1 MNPTW
6 IQFSNIS
13 FSYGDK
19 FALSDVTF
27 GVEQGELF
35 SVVGPNGGG
44 KSTTFKVL
52 STLMKPQQGN
62 LTFWGVD
69 GVKEPEKIRPA
80 LGVVF
85 QNPALDKKLT
95 VKENLQYHGLLYGLN
110 RKDVKQRIEV
120 LLKRFD
126 LADRSE
132 HRVEKLSGGLKRRVE
147 IAKALLS
154 KPKLLILDEPTTGLD
169 PVARRE
175 MWSFLE
181 KLRKE
186 EGLTVVF
193 TTHLME
199 EAEASQR
206 TLLLNDGKVVVLGT
220 PAELKA
226 QLGGDIIALKSQDP
240 LKLKGD
246 IETHFSVKVQQ
257 VESELR
263 LEKTNG
269 AQFIPALVEAFPKQI
284 LSVTLGK
291 PSLEDLFVHLTGKKF
306 TEQGETGL

>member
-1 MNPTW
+1 MSHSW
-6 IQFSNIS
+6 IKFSNIS

-19 FALSDVTF
+19 FALNDVSF

-52 STLMKPQQGN
+52 STLIKPQKGS
-62 LTFWGVD
+62 LGFWGID
-69 GVKEPEKIRPA
+69 GVKEPDKIRPH

-85 QNPALDKKLT
+85 QSPALDKKLT
-95 VKENLQYHGLLYGLN
+95 VKENLQYHGLLYGLK
-110 RKDVKQRIEV
+110 RKELKERIQV
-120 LLKRFD
+120 LLRRFD
-126 LADRSE
+126 LAERADQ
-132 HRVEKLSGGLKRRVE
+132 RVEKLSGGLKRRVE
-147 IAKALLS
+147 ISKALLS
-154 KPKLLILDEPTTGLD
+154 HPKLLILDEPTTGLD

-181 KLRKE
+181 KLRRE
-186 EGLTVVF
+186 EGLTIIF

-206 TLLLNDGKVVVLGT
+206 TLLLNEGKVVVLGT

-226 QLGGDIIALKSQDP
+226 KLGGDIIALKGQDP

-246 IETHFSVKVQQ
+246 IETQFSVKVQRI
-257 VESELR
+257 EDELR
-263 LEKTNG
+263 IEKTNG

-291 PSLEDLFVHLTGKKF
+291 PSLEDLFIHLTGKKF
-306 TEQGETGL
+306 TEQGETR